1 MRSVVQLIN
10 PLQMKNRRIAISGT
24 YSTGK
29 TTTSY
34 ALSFLTGIPRTH
46 AQTMREIL
54 PVINPGKRLEDCT
67 PPELYELGIRRL
79 TERVNCET
87 ILKDNFI
94 SDGSALHEWVYGK
107 ARLKVGLNPNEKRGK
122 RLLNRVSLLPYT
134 IPMSKFISDYEK
146 LVKHHTRKSYDM
158 FIHLPIEFPIALD
171 GHRPVNDKFRKL
183 SNDYLI
189 HTLNVLEM
197 PYIVVGGSIA
207 NRLEEI
213 VKRLNLPTK
222 MTIEEAVVLAKIE
235 TDKRNSLEL
244 EYNPNSK

>member
-1 MRSVVQLIN
+1 
-10 PLQMKNRRIAISGT
+10 MKNRRIAISGT

-54 PVINPGKRLEDCT
+54 PIINPGKRLEECT

-87 ILKDNFI
+87 VLKEGFI

-107 ARLKVGLNPNEKRGK
+107 ARLKVGLNPNEQGTKRFISK
-122 RLLNRVSLLPYT
+122 IRLLPYT
-134 IPMSKFISDYEK
+134 IPMSKFIGDYER
-146 LVKHHTRKSYDM
+146 LVKYHTAQSYDI

-171 GHRPVNDKFRKL
+171 GHRPVNENFRKL
-183 SNDYLI
+183 SDNYLMD
-189 HTLNVLEM
+189 TLKELKI
-197 PYIVVGGSIA
+197 PFIIAGGSVEE
-207 NRLEEI
+207 RLAKI
-213 VKRLNLPTK
+213 VGQLNLPVV
-222 MTIEEAVVLAKIE
+222 MTVEEAVALAKVE
-235 TDKRNSLEL
+235 THKRNSLEI
-244 EYNPNSK
+244 EYDPNSK

>member
-1 MRSVVQLIN
+1 MRN
-10 PLQMKNRRIAISGT
+10 NRIAISGT

-34 ALSFLTGIPRTH
+34 ALSFLTGVPRTH

-87 ILKDNFI
+87 LLKDNFI

-107 ARLKVGLNPNEKRGK
+107 ARLKVGLNPNEKGAK
-122 RLLNRVSLLPYT
+122 RLISKFKLLPYT
-134 IPMSKFISDYEK
+134 IPMSKFIGDYEK
-146 LVKHHTRKSYDM
+146 LVKYHTSSSYDI

-171 GHRPVNDKFRKL
+171 GHRPVNENFRRL
-183 SNDYLI
+183 SDSYLI
-189 HTLNVLEM
+189 NTLKELKM
-197 PYIVVGGSIA
+197 PYIVAGGSVEE
-207 NRLEEI
+207 RLEII
-213 VKRLNLPTK
+213 VKQLNLPVV
-222 MTIEEAVVLAKIE
+222 MTIGEAVALAKVE
-235 TDKRNSLEL
+235 THKRNSLEI

>member
-1 MRSVVQLIN
+1 MRNS
-10 PLQMKNRRIAISGT
+10 RIAISGT

-87 ILKDNFI
+87 LLNDNFI

-107 ARLKVGLNPNEKRGK
+107 ARLKIGLNPNEKAWK
-122 RLLNRVSLLPYT
+122 RSLNKIKLLPYT
-134 IPMSKFISDYEK
+134 IPMSKFIGDYEK
-146 LVKHHTRKSYDM
+146 LVKHHTSNSYDV

-171 GHRPVNDKFRKL
+171 GHRPVNEKFRRL
-183 SNDYLI
+183 SNDYLV
-189 HTLNVLEM
+189 HTLKELHI
-197 PYIVVGGSIA
+197 PYIVVGGSVED
-207 NRLEEI
+207 RLREI
-213 VKRLNLPTK
+213 IKQLNLPAR
-222 MTIEEAVVLAKIE
+222 MTIEEAVSMAKIE

-244 EYNPNSK
+244 EYDPNSK

>member
-1 MRSVVQLIN
+1 
-10 PLQMKNRRIAISGT
+10 MKNKRIAISGT

-54 PVINPGKRLEDCT
+54 PIINPGKRLEDCS

-87 ILKDNFI
+87 ILKDGFI

-107 ARLKVGLNPNEKRGK
+107 ARLKIGLNPNEKRGK
-122 RLLNRVSLLPYT
+122 RLVNRVRLLPYT
-134 IPMSKFISDYEK
+134 IPMSKFINDYEK
-146 LVKHHTRKSYDM
+146 LVKYHTSKSYDI

-171 GHRPVNDKFRKL
+171 GHRPVNDRFREL

-189 HTLNVLEM
+189 RTLKELDI
-197 PYIVVGGSIA
+197 PYLVVGGSIED
-207 NRLEEI
+207 RLERI
-213 VKRLNLPTK
+213 VRGLNLPVQ
-222 MTIEEAVVLAKIE
+222 MTVEKAVALAKIE
-235 TDKRNSLEL
+235 TDRRNSLEL
-244 EYNPNSK
+244 EYKPKSK

>member
-1 MRSVVQLIN
+1 MRN
-10 PLQMKNRRIAISGT
+10 RIAISGT

-67 PPELYELGIRRL
+67 PAELYELGIRRM

-87 ILKDNFI
+87 LLEDNFI

-107 ARLKVGLNPNEKRGK
+107 ARLKIGLNPNEKVLK
-122 RLLNRVSLLPYT
+122 RLASKLKLLPYT
-134 IPMSKFISDYEK
+134 IPMSRFIKDYEK
-146 LVKHHTRKSYDM
+146 LVKRHTSISYDV

-171 GHRPVNDKFRKL
+171 GHRPVNEKFRKL

-189 HTLNVLEM
+189 HTLKELGT
-197 PYIVVGGSIA
+197 PYIVVGGSIED
-207 NRLEEI
+207 RLEEI
-213 VKRLNLPTK
+213 IRQLNLPVR
-222 MTIEEAVVLAKIE
+222 MTIEEAVALAKAE
-235 TDKRNSLEL
+235 TCKRNSLEI
-244 EYNPNSK
+244 EYDPTKNERKQY

>member
-1 MRSVVQLIN
+1 
-10 PLQMKNRRIAISGT
+10 MKNRRIAISGT

-87 ILKDNFI
+87 LLKDGFV

-107 ARLKVGLNPNEKRGK
+107 ARLKVGLNPNEKGTK
-122 RLLNRVSLLPYT
+122 RLVSKIKLLPYT
-134 IPMSKFISDYEK
+134 IPMSKFIGDYEK
-146 LVKHHTRKSYDM
+146 LVKYHTTKSYDI

-171 GHRPVNDKFRKL
+171 GHRPVNENFRKL
-183 SNDYLI
+183 SDNYLVD
-189 HTLNVLEM
+189 TLKELGM
-197 PYIVVGGSIA
+197 PYIVAGGSVEE
-207 NRLEEI
+207 RLEKI
-213 VKRLNLPTK
+213 VRLLNLPMV
-222 MTIEEAVVLAKIE
+222 MTVREAVALAKVE
-235 TDKRNSLEL
+235 THKRNSLEI
-244 EYNPNSK
+244 EYDPNSK